1 MADDYWFVQDNFKIG
16 DRLVNIRGRDVAH
29 LIQNARDYAGVVGEL
44 TQIEANLKGGSAV
57 AQIVQPVRDD
67 GPGYVPNPPQTYAQ
81 PSQPAAP
88 QASGP
93 SCVHGP
99 RVRRTGNSSRGAW
112 VGWFCPTP
120 KGTPDQCK
128 AEFE

>member
-29 LIQNARDYAGVVGEL
+29 LIQNAREYAGVVAEL
-44 TQIEANLKGGSAV
+44 TQIEANLKGGNALAAHVVPQQQNVSTTPP
-57 AQIVQPVRDD
+57 VQ
-67 GPGYVPNPPQTYAQ
+67 QQYAE
-81 PSQPAAP
+81 PAQPAAP

-99 RVRRTGNSSRGAW
+99 RVRRTGTSQRGAW

-120 KGTPDQCK
+120 KGTPGQCK